1 VVKNKLQIAL
11 FKLMIMMIKYTYLW
25 LVATLFVPL
34 MAIAQSKTAYD
45 AQQVFDYKFFTHN
58 GNDIRNAN
66 GAPGPKYWQNQ
77 ASYVIHAALIE
88 KDTAISGDVSIN
100 YINNSTDSLN
110 YLWLQLDQNLFRSD
124 SRGVAT
130 TPVKGDRFDSNGS
143 KGGYQITSTTVI
155 YNGKTYII
163 SPSITDTRMQLRLPF
178 VVKPH
183 GDKISI
189 KINYSFAIPE
199 HGADRMGRQPTKN
212 GIIYQLAQWFPR
224 MCVYDD
230 VMGWNTLPYM
240 GTGEFYCEYGN
251 VDYYITTP
259 ADMIVAASGDLQNP
273 QQVLTATQ
281 MSRLAQAAKS
291 DSTVSIIK
299 QRELLTA
306 GIRPKTTGTLTWHFK
321 IQNTRDVAWSA
332 SRAFI
337 WDAAR
342 VNYPSGKKGLAMAV
356 YPVESVAPNRYNRA
370 TQYLKHSME
379 FYSDTYFEYPW
390 HTATVVAGVAL
401 GMEYPGIVFCS
412 YSIKDDDLFRDV
424 THEMGHNW
432 FPMIVGS
439 NERRF
444 AWMDEGFDTFIN
456 GYAWAHFNK
465 GEYADKSNPAIG
477 ITQQM
482 LKGKD
487 ALMVAPEVN
496 NEGGMYYYKTA
507 FALNLLR
514 NVVLGADR
522 FDYAFR
528 IYIKRWAYKHPQ
540 PDDFF
545 RTINDAAGE
554 DLTWFWKEW
563 FYTTWN
569 IDQAVTDIR
578 YDKSGAASGAV
589 ITIENL
595 REMAMPV
602 TVKIMEQNGQTQI
615 IKLPVEIWQR
625 GPKWSFKCNTT
636 SKITRVILD
645 PDNVLPDVDR
655 SNNTLRE

>member
-1 VVKNKLQIAL
+1 MKKHA
-11 FKLMIMMIKYTYLW
+11 YLW
-25 LVATLFVPL
+25 FMGIFVFPVAT
-34 MAIAQSKTAYD
+34 IAQSKSTYD
-45 AQQVFDYKFFTHN
+45 PLQVFDHSFFTHN

-66 GAPGPKYWQNQ
+66 GAPGPKYWQNR
-77 ASYVIHAALIE
+77 ADYIIHASLIE
-88 KDTAISGDVSIN
+88 KDTTITGDVNIN
-100 YINNSTDSLN
+100 YTNNSTDTLN
-110 YLWLQLDQNLFRSD
+110 YLWLQLDQNLFKSD
-124 SRGVAT
+124 SRGVAA
-130 TPVKGDRFDSNGS
+130 TPVKGDRFDANGF
-143 KGGYQITSTTVI
+143 KGGYQIAAVTAT
-155 YNGKTYII
+155 YQGKSYII
-163 SPSITDTRMQLRLPF
+163 SPTITDTRMQLRLPF

-183 GDKISI
+183 GDKVSV

-251 VDYYITTP
+251 VDYFITTP

-281 MSRLAQAAKS
+281 ISRLASTSKT

-299 QRELLTA
+299 QQELLTP
-306 GIRPKTTGTLTWHFK
+306 GIRPKQNGTLTWHYK

-356 YPVESVAPNRYNRA
+356 YPVESVAPNKYNRA
-370 TQYLKHSME
+370 AQYLKHSME

-390 HTATVVAGVAL
+390 HSATVVAGVAL

-456 GYAWAHFNK
+456 GYAWLHFNN
-465 GEYADKSNPAIG
+465 GEYAPKGNPAQSIVPEM
-477 ITQQM
+477 I
-482 LKGKD
+482 KSKHS
-487 ALMVAPEVN
+487 LMVAPEVN
-496 NEGGMYYYKTA
+496 NEGGMAYYKTA
-507 FALNLLR
+507 LGLNILR

-522 FDYAFR
+522 FDYAFK

-545 RTINDAAGE
+545 RTMNDAAGE

-563 FYTTWN
+563 FYTSWN
-569 IDQAVTDIR
+569 LDQAVTEIK
-578 YDKSGAASGAV
+578 YDKNGASSGAF

-595 REMAMPV
+595 KEMVMPV
-602 TVKIMEQNGQTQI
+602 TVKIIEQNGQTQI
-615 IKLPVEIWQR
+615 VNLPVEVWQR
-625 GPKWSFKCNTT
+625 GAKWTFKCHTT
-636 SKITRVILD
+636 SKINKVILD
-645 PDNVLPDVDR
+645 PDNLLPDVDR
-655 SNNTLRE
+655 GNNTLRD

>member
-1 VVKNKLQIAL
+1 MGILLFPFAAL
-11 FKLMIMMIKYTYLW
+11 AQHASTYD
-25 LVATLFVPL
+25 PL
-34 MAIAQSKTAYD
+34 
-45 AQQVFDYKFFTHN
+45 QVFDYSFFKQN

-66 GAPGPKYWQNQ
+66 GAPGPKYWQNR
-77 ASYVIHAALIE
+77 ADYVIHASLIE
-88 KDTAISGDVSIN
+88 KDTTITGDVSIN
-100 YINNSTDSLN
+100 YTNNSTDTLN
-110 YLWLQLDQNLFRSD
+110 YLWLQLDQNLFKTD
-124 SRGVAT
+124 SRGVAA
-130 TPVKGDRFDSNGS
+130 TPVKGDRFDANGF
-143 KGGYQITSTTVI
+143 KGGYQVAAVTVT
-155 YNGKTYII
+155 YQGKTYTIN
-163 SPSITDTRMQLRLPF
+163 PTITDTRMQLRLPF

-183 GDKISI
+183 GDKVGI

-251 VDYYITTP
+251 VDYFITTP

-273 QQVLTATQ
+273 REVLTTTQ
-281 MSRLAQAAKS
+281 INRLASTAKT

-299 QRELLTA
+299 QQELLTP
-306 GIRPKTTGTLTWHFK
+306 GIRPKQNGTLTWHYK

-342 VNYPSGKKGLAMAV
+342 VNYPSGKKGLAMAI
-356 YPVESVAPNRYNRA
+356 YPVESVAPNKYNRA
-370 TQYLKHSME
+370 AQYLKHSME

-390 HTATVVAGVAL
+390 HSATVVAGVAL

-456 GYAWAHFNK
+456 GYAWLHFNN
-465 GEYADKSNPAIG
+465 GEYAPKGNPAQSIVPEM
-477 ITQQM
+477 I
-482 LKGKD
+482 KSKH

-496 NEGGMYYYKTA
+496 NEGGMAYYKTA
-507 FALNLLR
+507 LALNLLR

-522 FDYAFR
+522 FDYAFK

-545 RTINDAAGE
+545 RTTNDAAGE

-563 FYTTWN
+563 FYTTWTL
-569 IDQAVTDIR
+569 DQAVTEIK
-578 YDKSGAASGAV
+578 YDKNGASSGAF

-595 REMAMPV
+595 KEIVMPV
-602 TVKIMEQNGQTQI
+602 TIKIIEQNGQTQI
-615 IKLPVEIWQR
+615 MKLPVEIWQR
-625 GPKWSFKCNTT
+625 GAKWTFKCNTT

-645 PDNVLPDVDR
+645 PDNLLPDVDR
-655 SNNTLRE
+655 ANNTLKD